1 MRKKIPRKEI
11 RRILYIE
18 LEQLQIAPHS
28 WGFVFIAHIHCR
40 DIFCRF
46 GQYEEISIYSFN
58 IL

>member
-28 WGFVFIAHIHCR
+28 WGFLFGGMMG
-40 DIFCRF
+40 RF
-46 GQYEEISIYSFN
+46 GN
-58 IL
+58 V